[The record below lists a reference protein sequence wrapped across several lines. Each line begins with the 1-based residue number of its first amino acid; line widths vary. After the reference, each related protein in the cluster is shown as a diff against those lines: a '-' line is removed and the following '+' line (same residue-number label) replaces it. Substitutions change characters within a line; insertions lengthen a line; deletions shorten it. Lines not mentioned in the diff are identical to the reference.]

1 MTTVHAYASLPHYAE
16 HLAPIL
22 AALPDGVR
30 GGMWAP
36 MDGRAWGPMLP
47 PALEHSDDVFMVAG
61 LQDAQHFAGRK
72 RLVYVEHGA
81 GQTYVGAEDHGSY
94 SGGNHDGLGVRLY
107 IAPSET
113 VAARWRARGSR
124 AVAVGCP
131 RLDARL
137 AATGSAPKR
146 AETVVF
152 TWHWWC
158 ELAPE
163 AQSAFPHYE
172 TTLPM
177 LINRLRDDGVLVMGH
192 GHPRYLPR
200 LARFYQEVARVPWVR
215 TLDEAFDQAPV
226 LVADNTSALYE
237 AAACGIPTVVVN
249 APWYR
254 RHVEHGLRFWSH
266 VPGPQVDDIV
276 AMYDAITA
284 ALIDPT
290 FGLDL
295 RERAA
300 DHAYAHRDGKA
311 GARAAAAIMEA
322 LA

>member
-1 MTTVHAYASLPHYAE
+1 MRVHGYASLPHYAE
-16 HLAPIL
+16 HIAPIL
-22 AALPDGVR
+22 RALPAHVR
-30 GGMWAP
+30 GAMWAP
-36 MDGRAWGPMLP
+36 MDGRPWGMLLP
-47 PALEHSDDVFMVAG
+47 PELEHDDSVMIVAG
-61 LQDAQHFAGRK
+61 LPDAQHFAGRK

-81 GQTYVGAEDHGSY
+81 GQTYQGIGDHGSY
-94 SGGNHDGLGVRLY
+94 SGGNHDGLGVALY
-107 IAPSET
+107 VAPSET
-113 VAARWRARGSR
+113 VAARWRARGAR
-124 AVAVGCP
+124 AVVAGCP

-137 AATGSAPKR
+137 ARYGTTPKR

-177 LINRLRDDGVLVMGH
+177 LINRLRDDGVTVIGH
-192 GHPRYLPR
+192 GHPRYIGKLS
-200 LARFYQEVARVPWVR
+200 RFYQEVARVPWVR
-215 TLDEAFDQAPV
+215 TLDEVFDQAPV

-237 AAACGIPTVVVN
+237 AAALGHPTVVAN

-266 VPGPQVDDIV
+266 VPGPQVDTIV
-276 AMYDAITA
+276 EMYDAITA
-284 ALIDPT
+284 CLVDHT
-290 FGLDL
+290 HGLDL

-300 DHAYAHRDGKA
+300 DHAYAHRDGQSA
-311 GARAAAAIMEA
+311 QRAAAAIVEE
-322 LA
+322 LHL